1 MLVVFALVLV
11 AGCVFLFLPIS
22 LRLAV
27 GWDEASTPP
36 WKLSLRLWGIEL
48 MPSSRTRPK
57 AVATTAAGEGPAK
70 AKRRMPPWLRRLL
83 RWAWKKFRAPRRR
96 PSGRRTKGSLAKTI
110 LGLFLRFLKAA
121 FVMPTRR
128 IQLDLGGIDPA
139 TLASLWGLFLAFEP
153 LLPRPGTLRFRPD
166 WECFRL
172 QGSLTWHLRSSVA
185 GFLFG
190 LLRSGRVRTPSLL
203 PSRL

>member
-1 MLVVFALVLV
+1 MVVFALVLV

-22 LRLAV
+22 LRLAI
-27 GWDEASTPP
+27 GWDESATPP

-48 MPSSRTRPK
+48 MPSPRPKPK
-57 AVATTAAGEGPAK
+57 AVSTQAEGKGAAK
-70 AKRRMPPWLRRLL
+70 SKRRMPPWLRRLL
-83 RWAWKKFRAPRRR
+83 RWAWKKFRAPRART
-96 PSGRRTKGSLAKTI
+96 SGKKKGNLAKTI
-110 LGLFLRFLKAA
+110 VGLFLRFLKAA

-128 IQLDLGGIDPA
+128 IQLDLGGVDPA

-172 QGSLTWHLRSSVA
+172 RGSLTWHLRSSVA

-190 LLRSGRVRTPSLL
+190 LWRSGRGRTPSLL